1 MNDQVRPTPEQML
14 ARIQSGSTDVES
26 ASTEGKLRLFFGY
39 AAGVGKTYAMLQAAQ
54 AMKREG
60 REVVI
65 GYVEPHARPETQL
78 LTEGLEALPR
88 LEVTYRGSVL
98 QEFDLDAALARKPE
112 FVLVDELA
120 HTNAPGCRHAKR
132 WQDVEE
138 LLAAG
143 INVLSTLN
151 VQHVESLN
159 DVVAE
164 ISGVQVRETVPDF
177 VLERADEI
185 TLIDVSPDD
194 LLERLRQ
201 GKIYV
206 PNQAA
211 FALERFF
218 RKNNLVALREL
229 ALRHTADHVH
239 DDVEVA
245 RLGSASNRPWPTNE
259 RLLVCVGPSPTSAK
273 VVRAAKRLADRLHA
287 TWIAVHIESPSAA
300 RWSDSDRQQLHR
312 NLKLAESLG
321 GEIVQASGDDVSQEL
336 LAYASSRNVTKIVV
350 GKTAEK
356 TSRWWRG
363 SNSLVDRMLRDSGNM
378 DVVVVR
384 GVDEPYPDSATWTSR
399 PSNPSPLRWLEAVSY
414 TAAATLITLLM
425 NRVGF
430 YEANLVMIYLL
441 AVVATAA
448 RCGSLHSIAVSF
460 VSVLIFDFLFTQ
472 PYYRVTVHDS
482 QYLVTFIVM
491 LIVALLASTLT
502 SRVRYQADTAR
513 RNERRAEALYRL
525 SRRLANTAKT
535 ADLLRETEQIIS
547 EVFDAH
553 AVIYLPDEE
562 RKVRPIL
569 GHTASFAASAKEFA
583 TAQWVLDHNEPAGA
597 GTNTLPS
604 SEALYI
610 PLSTP
615 DNVAGVMA
623 IQFHQPECV
632 DVRFPTKPEAN
643 AYLLINRVI
652 PAYFKKQL
660 SIDARQLLETYATQI
675 AFAIE
680 RNNLSERSQ
689 RAELESEAEKLRSSL
704 LSAVSHDLRTPL
716 AAIAGA
722 ASSLDANLKKKREVN
737 GPKDQPQRI
746 GVLPDQQERVLVRC
760 PHEPEPND
768 CRLIHEST
776 TDQQSTT
783 HDLNHELLET
793 IVDESQRLARLVE
806 NLLHMTRLCSGKVQI
821 NRQWQPVEE
830 VIGSALHRLDH
841 VLAGREVKVQIEG
854 ELPLVHGDDILLE
867 TLLVNLIDNALKYS
881 PSHSS
886 IEIESEQVSD
896 GIAIQVADRGCGIL
910 PGDEVKIFEKFNRG
924 SGTNTDRRG
933 TGLGLAICDAI
944 ARAHKGTITA
954 NNRAGGGTIVRFTI
968 PNESKPPQIAPEID
982 E

>member
-1 MNDQVRPTPEQML
+1 MNEPERPTPEQML
-14 ARIQSGSTDVES
+14 ARIRTDSSNVES
-26 ASTEGKLRLFFGY
+26 ASSEGKLRLFFGY

-65 GYVEPHARPETQL
+65 GYVEPHARPETHA
-78 LTEGLEALPR
+78 LTEGLETISR
-88 LEVTYRGSVL
+88 LEIPYRGSVL
-98 QEFDLDAALARKPE
+98 QEFDLDSTLARKPE

-164 ISGVQVRETVPDF
+164 ISGVQVRETVPDSI
-177 VLERADEI
+177 LQRADEV

-206 PNQAA
+206 PTQAA
-211 FALERFF
+211 FALEKFF
-218 RKNNLVALREL
+218 RKNNLVALREM
-229 ALRHTADHVH
+229 ALRHAADRVH

-245 RLGSASNRPWPTNE
+245 RLGSAASRPWPTNE

-273 VVRAAKRLADRLHA
+273 VVRAAKRLADRIHA
-287 TWIAVHIESPSAA
+287 PWIALHIESAA
-300 RWSDSDRQQLHR
+300 AAQWSDADRQQLHR
-312 NLKLAESLG
+312 NLRLAESLG

-350 GKTAEK
+350 GKTGE
-356 TSRWWRG
+356 TTRRWWRG
-363 SNSLVDRMLRDSGNM
+363 ANSLVDRMLRDSGNM

-384 GVDEPYPDSATWTSR
+384 GVDEPHPTSTSWY
-399 PSNPSPLRWLEAVSY
+399 SNTSKLPPPRWLEAICY
-414 TAAATLITLLM
+414 TIAATLITLLM
-425 NRVGF
+425 NLAGF
-430 YEANLVMIYLL
+430 SEVNLVMVYLL
-441 AVVATAA
+441 AVVAIAA
-448 RCGSLHSIAVSF
+448 RCGSVPSMAASLA
-460 VSVLIFDFLFTQ
+460 SVLLFDVLFTQ
-472 PYYRVTVHDS
+472 PYYRITVYDS
-482 QYLVTFIVM
+482 QYLVTFAVM
-491 LIVALLASTLT
+491 LIVGLLASTLT

-535 ADLLRETEQIIS
+535 ADLLQETEQIIS

-553 AVIYLPDEE
+553 AVIYLPNEE

-569 GHTASFAASAKEFA
+569 GHVASFAASAKEFA

-623 IQFHQPECV
+623 IQPSKTNQ
-632 DVRFPTKPEAN
+632 
-643 AYLLINRVI
+643 
-652 PAYFKKQL
+652 QL

-722 ASSLDANLKKKREVN
+722 ASSLDANIKRDSIDGAN
-737 GPKDQPQRI
+737 Q
-746 GVLPDQQERVLVRC
+746 
-760 PHEPEPND
+760 
-768 CRLIHEST
+768 
-776 TDQQSTT
+776 
-783 HDLNHELLET
+783 ELLET
-793 IVDESQRLARLVE
+793 IVDESQRLTRLVE
-806 NLLHMTRLCSGKVQI
+806 NLLHMTRLSSGKVQI

-841 VLAGREVKVQIEG
+841 VLGGREVKVEIEG
-854 ELPLVHGDDILLE
+854 DLPLVNGDDILLE
-867 TLLVNLIDNALKYS
+867 TVLVNLIDNALKYS
-881 PSHSS
+881 PSHTA
-886 IEIESEQVSD
+886 IEIQSEIAGR

-910 PGDEVKIFEKFNRG
+910 PGDEEKIFEKFNRG

-944 ARAHKGTITA
+944 VRAHKGTITA
-954 NNRAGGGTIVRFTI
+954 RNRDGGGTIVRFTI
-968 PNESKPPQIAPEID
+968 PNESTPPSITPQID

>member
-1 MNDQVRPTPEQML
+1 MSDQERPTPEQML
-14 ARIQSGSTDVES
+14 ARIRSGSTDVHS
-26 ASTEGKLRLFFGY
+26 ASSAGKLRLFFGY
-39 AAGVGKTYAMLQAAQ
+39 AAGVGKTYAMLQAAH

-65 GYVEPHARPETQL
+65 GYVEPHARPETQA
-78 LTEGLEALPR
+78 LTEGLEELPQ
-88 LEVTYRGSVL
+88 LEVAYRGSVL
-98 QEFDLDAALARKPE
+98 HEFDLDTTLARKPE

-159 DVVAE
+159 DVVTE

-177 VLERADEI
+177 VLERADEV
-185 TLIDVSPDD
+185 TLIDISPDD

-206 PNQAA
+206 PKQAT
-211 FALERFF
+211 FALEKFF
-218 RKNNLVALREL
+218 RKNNLVALREM
-229 ALRHTADHVH
+229 ALGHAADRVH
-239 DDVEVA
+239 DDVEIA

-273 VVRAAKRLADRLHA
+273 VVRAAKRLADRIHA
-287 TWIAVHIESPSAA
+287 PWIALHIESASAA
-300 RWSDSDRQQLHR
+300 QWSDADRQQLHR

-350 GKTAEK
+350 GKTGK
-356 TSRWWRG
+356 QTIRWWPRP
-363 SNSLVDRMLRDSGNM
+363 NSLVDRLLRDSGNM
-378 DVVVVR
+378 DIVVVR
-384 GVDEPYPDSATWTSR
+384 GFDETDSDSPMWSAHPSR
-399 PSNPSPLRWLEAVSY
+399 LVPARWFEAAFY
-414 TAAATLITLLM
+414 TTAATLINLLM
-425 NRVGF
+425 NRGGF
-430 YEANLVMIYLL
+430 SEANLLMVYLL
-441 AVVATAA
+441 AVVTIASK
-448 RCGSLHSIAVSF
+448 CGSLPSF
-460 VSVLIFDFLFTQ
+460 AASVASVLIFDLLFTQ
-472 PYYRVTVHDS
+472 PYYRVTVYDS
-482 QYLVTFIVM
+482 QYLVTFAVM
-491 LIVALLASTLT
+491 LIVGLLASTLT
-502 SRVRYQADTAR
+502 SRVRYQADAAR

-535 ADLLRETEQIIS
+535 ADLMRETEQIVS

-553 AVIYLPDEE
+553 AVIYLPNED

-569 GHTASFAASAKEFA
+569 GHVASFAASAKEFA

-604 SEALYI
+604 SEALYL
-610 PLSTP
+610 PLSTR

-623 IQFHQPECV
+623 IQPA
-632 DVRFPTKPEAN
+632 KAN
-643 AYLLINRVI
+643 TR
-652 PAYFKKQL
+652 L

-680 RNNLSERSQ
+680 RNNLSERTQ
-689 RAELESEAEKLRSSL
+689 RAELESETEKLRSSL

-722 ASSLDANLKKKREVN
+722 ASSLDANINK
-737 GPKDQPQRI
+737 
-746 GVLPDQQERVLVRC
+746 
-760 PHEPEPND
+760 
-768 CRLIHEST
+768 ESI
-776 TDQQSTT
+776 DSAS
-783 HDLNHELLET
+783 HDLLET
-793 IVDESQRLARLVE
+793 IVDESQRLANLVE
-806 NLLHMTRLCSGKVQI
+806 NLLHMTRLSSGKVQI

-830 VIGSALHRLDH
+830 VVGSALHRLDH
-841 VLAGREVKVQIEG
+841 VLTEREVQIQIEG
-854 ELPLVHGDDILLE
+854 DLPLVNGDDILLE
-867 TLLVNLIDNALKYS
+867 TILVNLIDNALKYS
-881 PSHSS
+881 PAHSP
-886 IEIESEQVSD
+886 IEILCESVSD

-910 PGDEVKIFEKFNRG
+910 PGDEVKIFEKFHRG
-924 SGTNTDRRG
+924 SGKNTDRRG
-933 TGLGLAICDAI
+933 TGLGLAICEAI
-944 ARAHKGTITA
+944 VRAHKGTITA
-954 NNRAGGGTIVRFTI
+954 NHRPGGGTIARFTI
-968 PNESKPPQIAPEID
+968 PNETTPPQIVPEID

>member
-1 MNDQVRPTPEQML
+1 MSDQERPTPEQML
-14 ARIQSGSTDVES
+14 ARIRSESTEVD
-26 ASTEGKLRLFFGY
+26 STSSEGKLRLFFGY

-65 GYVEPHARPETQL
+65 GYVEPHARPETQA
-78 LTEGLEALPR
+78 LTDGLEALPR
-88 LEVTYRGSVL
+88 LEVSYRGSVL
-98 QEFDLDAALARKPE
+98 HEFDLDATLARKPE

-132 WQDVEE
+132 WQDIEE

-159 DVVAE
+159 NIVAE
-164 ISGVQVRETVPDF
+164 ISGVQVRETVPDSI
-177 VLERADEI
+177 LERADEV

-206 PNQAA
+206 PKQAA
-211 FALERFF
+211 FALEKFF
-218 RKNNLVALREL
+218 RKINLVALREM
-229 ALRHTADHVH
+229 ALRHAADRVH
-239 DDVEVA
+239 NDVEVA

-273 VVRAAKRLADRLHA
+273 VVRAAKRLADRIHA
-287 TWIAVHIESPSAA
+287 PWIALHIESASAA
-300 RWSDSDRQQLHR
+300 QWSDADRQQLHR

-321 GEIVQASGDDVSQEL
+321 AEIVQASGDDVSQEL

-350 GKTAEK
+350 GKTGER
-356 TSRWWRG
+356 TIRWWRRP
-363 SNSLVDRMLRDSGNM
+363 NSLVDRLLRDSGNM

-384 GVDEPYPDSATWTSR
+384 GVDESHPNSATWYSR
-399 PSNPSPLRWLEAVSY
+399 SSKLPPLRWLEAIIY
-414 TAAATLITLLM
+414 TAAATLLTLLM
-425 NRVGF
+425 NHAGF
-430 YEANLVMIYLL
+430 SEANLIMVYLL
-441 AVVATAA
+441 AVVAIAS
-448 RCGSLHSIAVSF
+448 RCGSLPSF
-460 VSVLIFDFLFTQ
+460 VASVASVLIFDLLFTQ
-472 PYYRVTVHDS
+472 PYYRVTVYDS
-482 QYLVTFIVM
+482 QYLVTFAVM
-491 LIVALLASTLT
+491 LIVGLLASTLT
-502 SRVRYQADTAR
+502 SRVRYQADAAR

-535 ADLLRETEQIIS
+535 AELLRETEQIIS

-553 AVIYLPDEE
+553 AVIYLPNED
-562 RKVRPIL
+562 RKVCPIL
-569 GHTASFAASAKEFA
+569 GHSASFAASAKEFA

-604 SEALYI
+604 SEAIYI
-610 PLSTP
+610 PLATP

-623 IQFHQPECV
+623 IQ
-632 DVRFPTKPEAN
+632 
-643 AYLLINRVI
+643 
-652 PAYFKKQL
+652 PAKSNTQL
-660 SIDARQLLETYATQI
+660 SIEARQLLETYATQI

-689 RAELESEAEKLRSSL
+689 RAELESEGEKLRSSL

-722 ASSLDANLKKKREVN
+722 ASSLDANINK
-737 GPKDQPQRI
+737 
-746 GVLPDQQERVLVRC
+746 
-760 PHEPEPND
+760 
-768 CRLIHEST
+768 ESI
-776 TDQQSTT
+776 DPAS
-783 HDLNHELLET
+783 HDLLET

-806 NLLHMTRLCSGKVQI
+806 NLLHMTRLSSGKVQI

-830 VIGSALHRLDH
+830 VVGSALHRLDH
-841 VLAGREVKVQIEG
+841 VLTGREVKVQIEG

-867 TLLVNLIDNALKYS
+867 TILVNLIDNALKYS
-881 PSHSS
+881 PMHSP
-886 IEIESEQVSD
+886 IEIQSERISG

-924 SGTNTDRRG
+924 SGKNTDRRG

-944 ARAHKGTITA
+944 VRAHKGTITA
-954 NNRAGGGTIVRFTI
+954 INRPGGGTIVRFTI
-968 PNESKPPQIAPEID
+968 PNETTPPQIAPEID

>member
-1 MNDQVRPTPEQML
+1 MSEPERPTPEQML
-14 ARIQSGSTDVES
+14 ARIRSDSSNVES
-26 ASTEGKLRLFFGY
+26 ASSEGKLRLFFGY

-65 GYVEPHARPETQL
+65 GYVEPHARPETHA
-78 LTEGLEALPR
+78 LTEGLETISR
-88 LEVTYRGSVL
+88 LEIPYRGSVL
-98 QEFDLDAALARKPE
+98 QEFDLDSTLARKPE

-164 ISGVQVRETVPDF
+164 ISGVQVRETVPDSI
-177 VLERADEI
+177 LQRADEV

-206 PNQAA
+206 PTQAA
-211 FALERFF
+211 FALEKFF
-218 RKNNLVALREL
+218 RKNNLVALREM
-229 ALRHTADHVH
+229 ALRHAADRVH

-245 RLGSASNRPWPTNE
+245 RLGSAASRPWPTNE

-273 VVRAAKRLADRLHA
+273 VVRAAKRLADRIHA
-287 TWIAVHIESPSAA
+287 PWIALHIESASAA
-300 RWSDSDRQQLHR
+300 QWSDADRQQLHR
-312 NLKLAESLG
+312 NLRLAESLG

-350 GKTAEK
+350 GKTGE
-356 TSRWWRG
+356 TTRRWWRG
-363 SNSLVDRMLRDSGNM
+363 ANSLVDRMLRDSGNM

-384 GVDEPYPDSATWTSR
+384 GVDEPHPTSTSWY
-399 PSNPSPLRWLEAVSY
+399 SNSSKLPPLRWLEAISY
-414 TAAATLITLLM
+414 TIAATLITLLM
-425 NRVGF
+425 NLAGF
-430 YEANLVMIYLL
+430 SEVNLVMVYLL
-441 AVVATAA
+441 AVVAIAA
-448 RCGSLHSIAVSF
+448 RCGSMPSMAASLA
-460 VSVLIFDFLFTQ
+460 SVLIFDVLFTQ
-472 PYYRVTVHDS
+472 PYYRITVYDS
-482 QYLVTFIVM
+482 QYLVTFAVM
-491 LIVALLASTLT
+491 LIVGLLASTLT

-535 ADLLRETEQIIS
+535 AELLQETEQIIS

-553 AVIYLPDEE
+553 AVIYLPNEE

-569 GHTASFAASAKEFA
+569 GHVASFAASAKEFA

-597 GTNTLPS
+597 STNTLPS

-623 IQFHQPECV
+623 IQPSKTNQ
-632 DVRFPTKPEAN
+632 
-643 AYLLINRVI
+643 
-652 PAYFKKQL
+652 QL

-722 ASSLDANLKKKREVN
+722 ASSLDANIKRDSIDEAN
-737 GPKDQPQRI
+737 
-746 GVLPDQQERVLVRC
+746 QQ
-760 PHEPEPND
+760 
-768 CRLIHEST
+768 
-776 TDQQSTT
+776 
-783 HDLNHELLET
+783 LLET
-793 IVDESQRLARLVE
+793 IVDESQRLTRLVE
-806 NLLHMTRLCSGKVQI
+806 NLLHMTRLSSGKVQI

-841 VLAGREVKVQIEG
+841 VLGGREVKVEIKG
-854 ELPLVHGDDILLE
+854 DLPLINGDDILLE
-867 TLLVNLIDNALKYS
+867 TVLVNLIDNALKYS
-881 PSHSS
+881 PNHKP
-886 IEIESEQVSD
+886 IEIQSEIAGR

-910 PGDEVKIFEKFNRG
+910 PGDEEKIFEKFNRG

-944 ARAHKGTITA
+944 VRAHKGTITA
-954 NNRAGGGTIVRFTI
+954 RNREGGGTIVRFTI
-968 PNESKPPQIAPEID
+968 PNESTPPRITPEID

>member
-1 MNDQVRPTPEQML
+1 MSDQERPTPEQML
-14 ARIQSGSTDVES
+14 ARIRSES
-26 ASTEGKLRLFFGY
+26 NEAESSSSEGKLRLFFGY
-39 AAGVGKTYAMLQAAQ
+39 AAGVGKTYAMLLAAQ

-65 GYVEPHARPETQL
+65 GYVEPHARPETQD
-78 LTEGLEALPR
+78 LTEGLETIPR
-88 LEVTYRGSVL
+88 LEVPYRGSVL

-138 LLAAG
+138 LLATG

-164 ISGVQVRETVPDF
+164 ISGVQVRETVPDS
-177 VLERADEI
+177 VLQRADEV

-194 LLERLRQ
+194 LLERLLQ

-206 PNQAA
+206 PTQAA
-211 FALERFF
+211 FALEKFF
-218 RKNNLVALREL
+218 RKNNLVALREM
-229 ALRHTADHVH
+229 ALRHAADRVH

-259 RLLVCVGPSPTSAK
+259 RLLVCVGPSPTSGK
-273 VVRAAKRLADRLHA
+273 VVRAAKRLADRIHA
-287 TWIAVHIESPSAA
+287 PWIALHIESASSAH
-300 RWSDSDRQQLHR
+300 WSDADRLQLHR

-350 GKTAEK
+350 GKTGEQN
-356 TSRWWRG
+356 SRWWYR
-363 SNSLVDRMLRDSGNM
+363 SNSLVDRLLRDSGNT
-378 DVVVVR
+378 DVFVVR
-384 GVDEPYPDSATWTSR
+384 GVDEPHPNSPAWTSH
-399 PSNPSPLRWLEAVSY
+399 PSRLSPVRWIEALFY
-414 TAAATLITLLM
+414 TVVATLVTLVM
-425 NRVGF
+425 NRAGF
-430 YEANLVMIYLL
+430 SEANLVMVYLL
-441 AVVATAA
+441 AIVGIAA
-448 RCGSLHSIAVSF
+448 RCGSMPSF
-460 VSVLIFDFLFTQ
+460 VASVASVLIFDVLFTQ

-482 QYLVTFIVM
+482 QYLVTFAVM
-491 LIVALLASTLT
+491 LIVGLLASTLT

-513 RNERRAEALYRL
+513 RNERRSEALYRL
-525 SRRLANTAKT
+525 SHRLANTAKT

-553 AVIYLPDEE
+553 AVIYLPNEE
-562 RKVRPIL
+562 RKVRPVL
-569 GHTASFAASAKEFA
+569 GHVASFAASAKEFA
-583 TAQWVLDHNEPAGA
+583 TAQWVLDHNEPAGV

-623 IQFHQPECV
+623 IQPS
-632 DVRFPTKPEAN
+632 KAN
-643 AYLLINRVI
+643 
-652 PAYFKKQL
+652 KQL
-660 SIDARQLLETYATQI
+660 SIDERHLLETYATQV

-680 RNNLSERSQ
+680 RNHLSERSQ
-689 RAELESEAEKLRSSL
+689 RAELESESEKLRSSL

-722 ASSLDANLKKKREVN
+722 ASSLDANIS
-737 GPKDQPQRI
+737 KDSI
-746 GVLPDQQERVLVRC
+746 DQA
-760 PHEPEPND
+760 
-768 CRLIHEST
+768 
-776 TDQQSTT
+776 
-783 HDLNHELLET
+783 NHELLET

-806 NLLHMTRLCSGKVQI
+806 NLLHMTRLSSGKVQI

-830 VIGSALHRLDH
+830 VIGSALHRLNH
-841 VLAGREVKVQIEG
+841 VLAGREVKAQIEG

-867 TLLVNLIDNALKYS
+867 TILVNLIDNALKYS
-881 PSHSS
+881 PSQSP
-886 IEIESEQVSD
+886 IEIQSQQING
-896 GIAIQVADRGCGIL
+896 GISIQVADRGCGIL
-910 PGDEVKIFEKFNRG
+910 PGDELKIFEKFNRG
-924 SGTNTDRRG
+924 SGKNIDRRG
-933 TGLGLAICDAI
+933 TGLGLAICHAI
-944 ARAHKGTITA
+944 VRAHKGTITA

-968 PNESKPPQIAPEID
+968 PHESTPPQIAPEID

>member
-1 MNDQVRPTPEQML
+1 MSDQERPTPEQML
-14 ARIQSGSTDVES
+14 ARIRSESTDAES
-26 ASTEGKLRLFFGY
+26 ESSEGKLRLFFGY

-65 GYVEPHARPETQL
+65 GYIEPHARPETQA
-78 LTEGLEALPR
+78 LTEGLEELPR
-88 LEVTYRGSVL
+88 LEIPYRGSVL
-98 QEFDLDAALARKPE
+98 QEFDLDATLARKPE

-164 ISGVQVRETVPDF
+164 ISGVQVRETVPDS
-177 VLERADEI
+177 VLERADEVTI
-185 TLIDVSPDD
+185 IDVSPDD

-206 PNQAA
+206 PKQAA
-211 FALERFF
+211 FALEKFF
-218 RKNNLVALREL
+218 RKNNLVALREM
-229 ALRHTADHVH
+229 ALRHAADRVH

-259 RLLVCVGPSPTSAK
+259 RLLVCVGPSPSSAK
-273 VVRAAKRLADRLHA
+273 VVRAAKRLADRIHA
-287 TWIAVHIESPSAA
+287 PWIALHIESASAA
-300 RWSDSDRQQLHR
+300 QWSDTDRQQLHR

-321 GEIVQASGDDVSQEL
+321 GEIVQAFGDDVSQEL

-350 GKTAEK
+350 GKTGAQ
-356 TSRWWRG
+356 TLRWWRRP
-363 SNSLVDRMLRDSGNM
+363 NSLVDRLLRDSRNM
-378 DVVVVR
+378 DVVVVH
-384 GVDEPYPDSATWTSR
+384 GIDEASPDSTTWFS
-399 PSNPSPLRWLEAVSY
+399 SSSELSSLKWLEAFVY
-414 TAAATLITLLM
+414 TVAATLITILM
-425 NRVGF
+425 NRAGF
-430 YEANLVMIYLL
+430 SEANLVMVYLL
-441 AVVATAA
+441 SVVATAA
-448 RCGSLHSIAVSF
+448 RCGSLPSIAASVA
-460 VSVLIFDFLFTQ
+460 SVLIFDLLFTE
-472 PYYRVTVHDS
+472 PYYRVTVYDS
-482 QYLVTFIVM
+482 QYLVTFAVM
-491 LIVALLASTLT
+491 LIVGFLSSTLT
-502 SRVRYQADTAR
+502 SRVRYQADIAR

-525 SRRLANTAKT
+525 SRRLASTVKT

-547 EVFDAH
+547 EVFDAY
-553 AVIYLPDEE
+553 AVIYLPNEE

-569 GHTASFAASAKEFA
+569 GHVASFAASAKEFA
-583 TAQWVLDHNEPAGA
+583 AAQWVLDHNEPAGA

-623 IQFHQPECV
+623 IQPA
-632 DVRFPTKPEAN
+632 KNN
-643 AYLLINRVI
+643 A
-652 PAYFKKQL
+652 QL

-680 RNNLSERSQ
+680 RNRLSERSQ
-689 RAELESEAEKLRSSL
+689 RAELESETEKLRSSL

-722 ASSLDANLKKKREVN
+722 ASSLDAKNSK
-737 GPKDQPQRI
+737 
-746 GVLPDQQERVLVRC
+746 
-760 PHEPEPND
+760 
-768 CRLIHEST
+768 ESL
-776 TDQQSTT
+776 SAAS
-783 HDLNHELLET
+783 HDLLAT

-806 NLLHMTRLCSGKVQI
+806 NILHMTRLSSGSVQI

-830 VIGSALHRLDH
+830 VVGSALQRLDH
-841 VLAGREVKVQIEG
+841 LLTDREVKVQIEG

-867 TLLVNLIDNALKYS
+867 TVLVNLIDNALKYS
-881 PSHSS
+881 PNHSP
-886 IEIESEQVSD
+886 IEIQCEPISD
-896 GIAIQVADRGCGIL
+896 GIAIQVADRGYGIL
-910 PGDEVKIFEKFNRG
+910 PGDEKKIFEKFNRG
-924 SGTNTDRRG
+924 SGPNTDRRG

-944 ARAHKGTITA
+944 VRAHKGTITA
-954 NNRAGGGTIVRFTI
+954 NNRPGGGTIMRFTI
-968 PNESKPPQIAPEID
+968 PSETSPPQIAPEID

>member
-1 MNDQVRPTPEQML
+1 MSDQERPTPEQML
-14 ARIQSGSTDVES
+14 ARIRSESTDAES
-26 ASTEGKLRLFFGY
+26 TSSDGKLRLFFGY

-60 REVVI
+60 RDVVI
-65 GYVEPHARPETQL
+65 GYVEPHARPETQV

-88 LEVTYRGSVL
+88 LEVSYRGSVL
-98 QEFDLDAALARKPE
+98 NEFDLDATLARKPE

-159 DVVAE
+159 DIVAE
-164 ISGVQVRETVPDF
+164 ISGVQVRETVPDSI
-177 VLERADEI
+177 LERADEV

-206 PNQAA
+206 PQQAA
-211 FALERFF
+211 FALEKFF
-218 RKNNLVALREL
+218 RKNNLVALREM
-229 ALRHTADHVH
+229 ALRHAADRVH

-273 VVRAAKRLADRLHA
+273 VVRAAKRLADRINA
-287 TWIAVHIESPSAA
+287 PWIALHIESASAVQ
-300 RWSDSDRQQLHR
+300 WSDADRQQLHR

-336 LAYASSRNVTKIVV
+336 LAYASSRNVTKIIV
-350 GKTAEK
+350 GKTGDQIN
-356 TSRWWRG
+356 RWWRRP
-363 SNSLVDRMLRDSGNM
+363 NSLVDRLLRDSGNM

-384 GVDEPYPDSATWTSR
+384 GVDETHSESTPWNARSSNL
-399 PSNPSPLRWLEAVSY
+399 PSVRWLEAIIY
-414 TAAATLITLLM
+414 TVAATLITLLM
-425 NRVGF
+425 NRAGF
-430 YEANLVMIYLL
+430 SEANIIMIFLL
-441 AVVATAA
+441 TVVAVAA
-448 RCGSLHSIAVSF
+448 RCGSLPSIAA
-460 VSVLIFDFLFTQ
+460 SVASVVIFDVLFVP
-472 PYYRVTVHDS
+472 PYYRITVYDS
-482 QYLVTFIVM
+482 QYVVTFAVM
-491 LIVALLASTLT
+491 LIVGLLASTLT
-502 SRVRYQADTAR
+502 SRVRYQADAAR
-513 RNERRAEALYRL
+513 RNERRAESLYRL

-553 AVIYLPDEE
+553 AVIYLPNDE

-569 GHTASFAASAKEFA
+569 GHVASFAASAKEFA

-604 SEALYI
+604 SEAIYI

-615 DNVAGVMA
+615 DNVVGVMA
-623 IQFHQPECV
+623 IQ
-632 DVRFPTKPEAN
+632 
-643 AYLLINRVI
+643 
-652 PAYFKKQL
+652 PAKSNTQL
-660 SIDARQLLETYATQI
+660 SIDERQLLETYATQI

-680 RNNLSERSQ
+680 RNNLSDRSQ
-689 RAELESEAEKLRSSL
+689 RAELESETEKLRSSL

-722 ASSLDANLKKKREVN
+722 ASSLDANINK
-737 GPKDQPQRI
+737 
-746 GVLPDQQERVLVRC
+746 
-760 PHEPEPND
+760 
-768 CRLIHEST
+768 ESI
-776 TDQQSTT
+776 DPAS
-783 HDLNHELLET
+783 HDLLET

-806 NLLHMTRLCSGKVQI
+806 NLLHMTRLSSGKVQI

-830 VIGSALHRLDH
+830 VVGSALHRLDH
-841 VLAGREVKVQIEG
+841 VLTDREVKVQIEG
-854 ELPLVHGDDILLE
+854 DLPLVHGDDILLE
-867 TLLVNLIDNALKYS
+867 TILVNLIDNALKYS
-881 PSHSS
+881 PNHSP
-886 IEIESEQVSD
+886 IEIQSERVSG

-910 PGDEVKIFEKFNRG
+910 PGDEEKIFEKFNRG
-924 SGTNTDRRG
+924 SGPNTDRRG

-944 ARAHKGTITA
+944 VRAHKGTITA
-954 NNRAGGGTIVRFTI
+954 NNRPGGGTIVRFTI
-968 PNESKPPQIAPEID
+968 PNETKPPQIAPEID

>member
-1 MNDQVRPTPEQML
+1 MNELERPTPEQML
-14 ARIQSGSTDVES
+14 ARIRSETSDDVEPTS
-26 ASTEGKLRLFFGY
+26 SVGKLRLFFGY

-65 GYVEPHARPETQL
+65 GYVEPHARPETHS
-78 LTEGLEALPR
+78 LTEGLETISR
-88 LEVTYRGSVL
+88 LQVSYRGSVL
-98 QEFDLDAALARKPE
+98 QEFDLDTTLARKPE
-112 FVLVDELA
+112 IVLVDELA

-164 ISGVQVRETVPDF
+164 ISGVQVRETVPDS
-177 VLERADEI
+177 VLQRADEV

-206 PNQAA
+206 PTQAA
-211 FALERFF
+211 FALEKFF
-218 RKNNLVALREL
+218 RKNNLVALREM
-229 ALRHTADHVH
+229 ALRHAADRVH

-245 RLGSASNRPWPTNE
+245 RLGSATNRPWPTNE

-273 VVRAAKRLADRLHA
+273 VVRAAKRLADRIHA
-287 TWIAVHIESPSAA
+287 PWIALHIESSTATQ
-300 RWSDSDRQQLHR
+300 WSDADRQQLHR

-321 GEIVQASGDDVSQEL
+321 GEVVQASGDDVSQEL
-336 LAYASSRNVTKIVV
+336 LTYAFSRNVTKIVV
-350 GKTAEK
+350 GKTSE
-356 TSRWWRG
+356 TTRRWWRG
-363 SNSLVDRMLRDSGNM
+363 ANSLVDRMLRDSGNM
-378 DVVVVR
+378 DIVVVR
-384 GVDEPYPDSATWTSR
+384 GVDEPRSGSTSWYTNQSKL
-399 PSNPSPLRWLEAVSY
+399 PSLRWMEAISFTTV
-414 TAAATLITLLM
+414 ATLITLLM

-430 YEANLVMIYLL
+430 SEVNLVMVYLL
-441 AVVATAA
+441 AVVAIAA
-448 RCGSLHSIAVSF
+448 RCGSLPSIVASLA
-460 VSVLIFDFLFTQ
+460 SVLIFDLLFTQ
-472 PYYRVTVHDS
+472 PYYRITVYDS
-482 QYLVTFIVM
+482 QYLVTFAVM
-491 LIVALLASTLT
+491 LTVGLLASTLT

-525 SRRLANTAKT
+525 SRRLANTART
-535 ADLLRETEQIIS
+535 ADLLQETEQIVS

-553 AVIYLPDEE
+553 AVIYLPDAG

-569 GHTASFAASAKEFA
+569 GHGASFAASAKEFA
-583 TAQWVLDHNEPAGA
+583 TAQWVLDHNEPAGN

-623 IQFHQPECV
+623 IQ
-632 DVRFPTKPEAN
+632 
-643 AYLLINRVI
+643 
-652 PAYFKKQL
+652 PAQNNKQL
-660 SIDARQLLETYATQI
+660 SIDARQLLETYATHI

-689 RAELESEAEKLRSSL
+689 RAELDSEAEKLRSSL

-722 ASSLDANLKKKREVN
+722 ASSLDANI
-737 GPKDQPQRI
+737 QRDAI
-746 GVLPDQQERVLVRC
+746 DEA
-760 PHEPEPND
+760 
-768 CRLIHEST
+768 
-776 TDQQSTT
+776 
-783 HDLNHELLET
+783 NHALLET
-793 IVDESQRLARLVE
+793 IVDESQRLTRMVE
-806 NLLHMTRLCSGKVQI
+806 NLLHMTRLSSGKVQI

-830 VIGSALHRLDH
+830 VIGSALHRLEH
-841 VLAGREVKVQIEG
+841 VLAGREVKVKIEG
-854 ELPLVHGDDILLE
+854 DLPLVHGDDILLE
-867 TLLVNLIDNALKYS
+867 TVLVNLIDNALKYS
-881 PSHSS
+881 PSHKP
-886 IEIESEQVSD
+886 IEIQSEISGGVCTF
-896 GIAIQVADRGCGIL
+896 QVADYGCGIL
-910 PGDEVKIFEKFNRG
+910 PGDEEKIFEKFNRG
-924 SGTNTDRRG
+924 SGKNTDRRG

-944 ARAHKGTITA
+944 VRAHNGSITA
-954 NNRAGGGTIVRFTI
+954 NNREGGGTIIRFTI
-968 PNESKPPQIAPEID
+968 PPESAPPNITPEID

>member
-1 MNDQVRPTPEQML
+1 MSEQERPTPEQML
-14 ARIQSGSTDVES
+14 ARIRSESTETEFGS
-26 ASTEGKLRLFFGY
+26 EGKLRLFFGY
-39 AAGVGKTYAMLQAAQ
+39 AAGVGKTYAMLKAAQ

-65 GYVEPHARPETQL
+65 GYVEPHARPETQA
-78 LTEGLEALPR
+78 LTEGLEVLPR
-88 LEVTYRGSVL
+88 LEVTYRDSVL
-98 QEFDLDAALARKPE
+98 NEFDLDATLARKPE

-138 LLAAG
+138 LLSAG

-159 DVVAE
+159 DIVAE
-164 ISGVQVRETVPDF
+164 ISGVQVRETVPDSI
-177 VLERADEI
+177 LERADEV

-206 PNQAA
+206 PQQAA
-211 FALERFF
+211 FALEKFF
-218 RKNNLVALREL
+218 RKNNLVALREM
-229 ALRHTADHVH
+229 ALRHAADRVH
-239 DDVEVA
+239 DDVEIA

-273 VVRAAKRLADRLHA
+273 VVRAAKRLADRINA
-287 TWIAVHIESPSAA
+287 PWIALHIESASAVQ
-300 RWSDSDRQQLHR
+300 WSDADRQQLHR

-350 GKTAEK
+350 GKTGDQ
-356 TSRWWRG
+356 TNRWWRRP
-363 SNSLVDRMLRDSGNM
+363 NSLVDRLLRDSGNM

-384 GVDEPYPDSATWTSR
+384 GVDETHPESTTWNSQS
-399 PSNPSPLRWLEAVSY
+399 SNLPPLRWLEAIIY
-414 TAAATLITLLM
+414 TVAATLITLLM
-425 NRVGF
+425 NRADF
-430 YEANLVMIYLL
+430 SETNLIMIFLL
-441 AVVATAA
+441 TVVAVAA
-448 RCGSLHSIAVSF
+448 RCGSLPSIAA
-460 VSVLIFDFLFTQ
+460 SVASVVIFDVLFVP
-472 PYYRVTVHDS
+472 PYYRITVYDS
-482 QYLVTFIVM
+482 QYVVTFAVM
-491 LIVALLASTLT
+491 LIVGLLASTLT
-502 SRVRYQADTAR
+502 SRIRYQADAAR

-553 AVIYLPDEE
+553 AVIYLPNDE

-569 GHTASFAASAKEFA
+569 GHVASFAASAKEFA

-604 SEALYI
+604 SEAIYI

-623 IQFHQPECV
+623 IQ
-632 DVRFPTKPEAN
+632 
-643 AYLLINRVI
+643 
-652 PAYFKKQL
+652 PAKSGTQL
-660 SIDARQLLETYATQI
+660 SIDERQLLETYATQI

-689 RAELESEAEKLRSSL
+689 RAELESETEKLRSSL

-722 ASSLDANLKKKREVN
+722 ASSLDANINKET
-737 GPKDQPQRI
+737 I
-746 GVLPDQQERVLVRC
+746 
-760 PHEPEPND
+760 EPAS
-768 CRLIHEST
+768 HA
-776 TDQQSTT
+776 
-783 HDLNHELLET
+783 LLET
-793 IVDESQRLARLVE
+793 IVDESQRLTRLVE
-806 NLLHMTRLCSGKVQI
+806 NLLHMTRLSSGKVQI

-830 VIGSALHRLDH
+830 LIGSALHRLDH
-841 VLAGREVKVQIEG
+841 VLAGRDVKVQVDG
-854 ELPLVHGDDILLE
+854 DLPLVHGDDILLE
-867 TLLVNLIDNALKYS
+867 TVLVNLIDNALKYS
-881 PSHSS
+881 PTDST
-886 IEIESEQVSD
+886 IEVYSEPVSA
-896 GIAIQVADRGCGIL
+896 GMAIQVADRGCGIL
-910 PGDEVKIFEKFNRG
+910 PGDEQKIFEKFHRG
-924 SGTNTDRRG
+924 SGPNTDRRG

-944 ARAHKGTITA
+944 VRAHKGTITA
-954 NNRAGGGTIVRFTI
+954 RSRPGGGTIVRFTI
-968 PNESKPPQIAPEID
+968 PNESKPPRIATEID

>member
-1 MNDQVRPTPEQML
+1 MSDQERPTPEQML
-14 ARIQSGSTDVES
+14 ARIRSESTEVES
-26 ASTEGKLRLFFGY
+26 ASSEGKLRLFFGY
-39 AAGVGKTYAMLQAAQ
+39 AAGVGKTYAMLLAAQ

-65 GYVEPHARPETQL
+65 GYVEPHARPETQA
-78 LTEGLEALPR
+78 LTEGLEELPR
-88 LEVTYRGSVL
+88 LEVAYRGSVL
-98 QEFDLDAALARKPE
+98 HEFDLDATLARKPE

-159 DVVAE
+159 DVIAE
-164 ISGVQVRETVPDF
+164 ISGVQVRETVPDSI
-177 VLERADEI
+177 LERADEV

-206 PNQAA
+206 PKQAA
-211 FALERFF
+211 FALEKFF
-218 RKNNLVALREL
+218 RKNNLVALREM
-229 ALRHTADHVH
+229 ALRHAADRVH

-273 VVRAAKRLADRLHA
+273 VVRAAKRLADRIHA
-287 TWIAVHIESPSAA
+287 PWIALHIESASAA
-300 RWSDSDRQQLHR
+300 QWTDTDRQQLHR

-336 LAYASSRNVTKIVV
+336 LAYASTRNVTKIVV
-350 GKTAEK
+350 GKTGEQ
-356 TSRWWRG
+356 TNRWWRRP
-363 SNSLVDRMLRDSGNM
+363 NSLVDRLLRDSGNM

-384 GVDEPYPDSATWTSR
+384 GVDEPHPDSVTWYSR
-399 PSNPSPLRWLEAVSY
+399 SSKLPPLRWLEAIIY
-414 TAAATLITLLM
+414 TVAATLITLLM
-425 NRVGF
+425 NRAGF
-430 YEANLVMIYLL
+430 SEANLVMVYLL
-441 AVVATAA
+441 AVVATAS
-448 RCGSLHSIAVSF
+448 RCGSLPSF
-460 VSVLIFDFLFTQ
+460 AASVASVLIFDLLFTQ
-472 PYYRVTVHDS
+472 PYYRVTVYDS
-482 QYLVTFIVM
+482 QYLVTFAVM
-491 LIVALLASTLT
+491 LIVGLLASTLT
-502 SRVRYQADTAR
+502 SRVRYQADAAR

-553 AVIYLPDEE
+553 AVIYLPNEE

-569 GHTASFAASAKEFA
+569 GHVASFAASAKEFA
-583 TAQWVLDHNEPAGA
+583 TAQWVLDHDEPAGA

-604 SEALYI
+604 SEAIYI

-623 IQFHQPECV
+623 IQ
-632 DVRFPTKPEAN
+632 
-643 AYLLINRVI
+643 
-652 PAYFKKQL
+652 PAKSNTQL

-722 ASSLDANLKKKREVN
+722 ASSLDANINK
-737 GPKDQPQRI
+737 
-746 GVLPDQQERVLVRC
+746 
-760 PHEPEPND
+760 
-768 CRLIHEST
+768 ESI
-776 TDQQSTT
+776 DPAS
-783 HDLNHELLET
+783 HDLLET

-806 NLLHMTRLCSGKVQI
+806 NLLHMTRLSSGKVQI

-830 VIGSALHRLDH
+830 VVGSALHRLDH
-841 VLAGREVKVQIEG
+841 VLTDREVKVQIEG
-854 ELPLVHGDDILLE
+854 DLPLVHGDDILLE
-867 TLLVNLIDNALKYS
+867 TILVNLIDNALKYS
-881 PSHSS
+881 PNHSP
-886 IEIESEQVSD
+886 IEIQSERVSG

-910 PGDEVKIFEKFNRG
+910 PGDEEKIFEKFNRG
-924 SGTNTDRRG
+924 SGPNTDRRG

-944 ARAHKGTITA
+944 VRAHKGTITA
-954 NNRAGGGTIVRFTI
+954 NHRPGGGTIVRFTI
-968 PNESKPPQIAPEID
+968 PNETTPPQIAPEID

>member
-1 MNDQVRPTPEQML
+1 MNEQERPTPEQML
-14 ARIQSGSTDVES
+14 ARIRSDSTDVKL
-26 ASTEGKLRLFFGY
+26 ASSEGKLRLFFGY

-65 GYVEPHARPETQL
+65 GYVEPHARPETQAL
-78 LTEGLEALPR
+78 IEGLETLPR

-98 QEFDLDAALARKPE
+98 HEFDLDTTLARKPE

-120 HTNAPGCRHAKR
+120 HSNAPGCRHAKR

-138 LLAAG
+138 LLTAG

-159 DVVAE
+159 DVVTE
-164 ISGVQVRETVPDF
+164 ISGVQVRETVPDS
-177 VLERADEI
+177 VLQRADEV
-185 TLIDVSPDD
+185 TLIDISPDD

-201 GKIYV
+201 GKIYI
-206 PNQAA
+206 PTQAA
-211 FALERFF
+211 FALEKFF
-218 RKNNLVALREL
+218 RKNNLVALREM
-229 ALRHTADHVH
+229 ALRHAADRVH

-245 RLGSASNRPWPTNE
+245 RLGSAPNRPWPTNE

-287 TWIAVHIESPSAA
+287 PWIALHIESSSAA
-300 RWSDSDRQQLHR
+300 HWSIANRQQLHR

-350 GKTAEK
+350 GKTGEP
-356 TSRWWRG
+356 TRRWWRR

-384 GVDEPYPDSATWTSR
+384 GVDEPHPASTTWHSTG
-399 PSNPSPLRWLEAVSY
+399 PTLYPLRWLDAILY
-414 TAAATLITLLM
+414 TSAATFITLLM
-425 NRVGF
+425 NRIGF
-430 YEANLVMIYLL
+430 SEANLVMVYLL
-441 AVVATAA
+441 AIVSIAA
-448 RCGSLHSIAVSF
+448 RCGSMPSIAASVA
-460 VSVLIFDFLFTQ
+460 SVLIFDLLFTQ
-472 PYYRVTVHDS
+472 PYYRVTVYDS
-482 QYLVTFIVM
+482 QYLVTFAVM
-491 LIVALLASTLT
+491 LIVGLLASTLT

-525 SRRLANTAKT
+525 SRRLAKASKT
-535 ADLLRETEQIIS
+535 ANLLQETEQIIS
-547 EVFDAH
+547 EIFDAH
-553 AVIYLPDEE
+553 AVIYLPNDE

-569 GHTASFAASAKEFA
+569 GHVASFAASAKEFA

-604 SEALYI
+604 AEALYI

-623 IQFHQPECV
+623 IQFPQSQHHS
-632 DVRFPTKPEAN
+632 DRFTNKREISADR
-643 AYLLINRVI
+643 LIPSHSNNH
-652 PAYFKKQL
+652 L

-675 AFAIE
+675 ALAIE

-722 ASSLDANLKKKREVN
+722 ASSLDANLKREL
-737 GPKDQPQRI
+737 DQPKRPSVQY
-746 GVLPDQQERVLVRC
+746 PN
-760 PHEPEPND
+760 EPEAIAN
-768 CRLIHEST
+768 RLMQT
-776 TDQQSTT
+776 T
-783 HDLNHELLET
+783 NHELLET
-793 IVDESQRLARLVE
+793 IVDESQRLTRLVE
-806 NLLHMTRLCSGKVQI
+806 NLLHMTRLSSGKVQI
-821 NRQWQPVEE
+821 NRQWLPVEE

-841 VLAGREVKVQIEG
+841 VLSGREVKVQIVG
-854 ELPLVHGDDILLE
+854 ELPMVHGDDILLE
-867 TLLVNLIDNALKYS
+867 TILVNLIDNALKYS
-881 PSHSS
+881 PSHSP
-886 IEIESEQVSD
+886 IEIHSEIVSG

-924 SGTNTDRRG
+924 SGKNTDRRG

-944 ARAHKGTITA
+944 VRAHKGTITA
-954 NNRAGGGTIVRFTI
+954 INRAGGGTIVRFTI
-968 PNESKPPQIAPEID
+968 PYESTPPHVSY
-982 E
+982 

>member
-1 MNDQVRPTPEQML
+1 MNEPERPTPEQML
-14 ARIQSGSTDVES
+14 ARIRSDSSNVES
-26 ASTEGKLRLFFGY
+26 ASSEGKLRLFFGY

-65 GYVEPHARPETQL
+65 GYVEPHARPETQV
-78 LTEGLEALPR
+78 LTDGLETISR
-88 LEVTYRGSVL
+88 LEIPYRGSVL
-98 QEFDLDAALARKPE
+98 QEFDLDSTLARKPE
-112 FVLVDELA
+112 FALVDELA

-164 ISGVQVRETVPDF
+164 ISGVQVRETVPDSI
-177 VLERADEI
+177 LQRADEV
-185 TLIDVSPDD
+185 TLIDISPDD

-206 PNQAA
+206 PTQAA
-211 FALERFF
+211 FALEKFF
-218 RKNNLVALREL
+218 RKNNLVALREM
-229 ALRHTADHVH
+229 ALRHAADRVH

-245 RLGSASNRPWPTNE
+245 RLGSAASRPWPTNE

-273 VVRAAKRLADRLHA
+273 VVRAAKRLADRIHA
-287 TWIAVHIESPSAA
+287 PWIALHIESASAA
-300 RWSDSDRQQLHR
+300 QWSDADRQQLHR
-312 NLKLAESLG
+312 NLRLAESLG

-350 GKTAEK
+350 GKTGE
-356 TSRWWRG
+356 TTRRWWRRA
-363 SNSLVDRMLRDSGNM
+363 NSLVDRMLRDSGNM

-384 GVDEPYPDSATWTSR
+384 GVDEPHPNSTSWY
-399 PSNPSPLRWLEAVSY
+399 SNSSKLPPLRWLEAISY
-414 TAAATLITLLM
+414 TIAATLFTLLM
-425 NRVGF
+425 NLAGF
-430 YEANLVMIYLL
+430 SEVNLVMVYLL
-441 AVVATAA
+441 AVVAIAA
-448 RCGSLHSIAVSF
+448 RCGSVPSMAASLA
-460 VSVLIFDFLFTQ
+460 SVLIFDVLFTQ
-472 PYYRVTVHDS
+472 PYYRITVYDS
-482 QYLVTFIVM
+482 QYLVTFAVM
-491 LIVALLASTLT
+491 LIVGLLASTLT

-535 ADLLRETEQIIS
+535 ADLLQETEQIIS

-553 AVIYLPDEE
+553 TVIYLPNEE

-569 GHTASFAASAKEFA
+569 GHVASFAASAKEFA
-583 TAQWVLDHNEPAGA
+583 TAQWVLDHNESAGA
-597 GTNTLPS
+597 GTNTLPC

-623 IQFHQPECV
+623 IQPSKTNQ
-632 DVRFPTKPEAN
+632 
-643 AYLLINRVI
+643 
-652 PAYFKKQL
+652 QL

-722 ASSLDANLKKKREVN
+722 ASSLDANIKRDSIDEAN
-737 GPKDQPQRI
+737 
-746 GVLPDQQERVLVRC
+746 QQ
-760 PHEPEPND
+760 
-768 CRLIHEST
+768 
-776 TDQQSTT
+776 
-783 HDLNHELLET
+783 LLET
-793 IVDESQRLARLVE
+793 IVDESQRLTRLVE
-806 NLLHMTRLCSGKVQI
+806 NLLHMTRLSSGKVQI

-841 VLAGREVKVQIEG
+841 VLGGREVKVEIKG
-854 ELPLVHGDDILLE
+854 DLPLVNGDDILLE
-867 TLLVNLIDNALKYS
+867 TILVNLIDNALKYS
-881 PSHSS
+881 PSHTP
-886 IEIESEQVSD
+886 IEIQSEIEGR

-910 PGDEVKIFEKFNRG
+910 PGDEEKIFEKFNRG
-924 SGTNTDRRG
+924 SGKNIDRRG

-944 ARAHKGTITA
+944 VRAHKGTITA
-954 NNRAGGGTIVRFTI
+954 NNRVGGGTIVRFII
-968 PNESKPPQIAPEID
+968 PHESTPPSFTPEID

>member
-1 MNDQVRPTPEQML
+1 MNEPERPTPEQML
-14 ARIQSGSTDVES
+14 ARIRSESTEVES
-26 ASTEGKLRLFFGY
+26 ASSEGKLRLFFGY

-65 GYVEPHARPETQL
+65 GYVEPHARPETHA
-78 LTEGLEALPR
+78 LTQGLETISR
-88 LEVTYRGSVL
+88 LEIPYRGSVL
-98 QEFDLDAALARKPE
+98 QEFDLDSTLARKPE

-164 ISGVQVRETVPDF
+164 ISGVQVRETVPDSI
-177 VLERADEI
+177 LQRADEA

-206 PNQAA
+206 PTQAT
-211 FALERFF
+211 FALEKFF
-218 RKNNLVALREL
+218 RKNNLVALREM
-229 ALRHTADHVH
+229 ALRHAADRVH

-245 RLGSASNRPWPTNE
+245 RLGSAASRPWPTNE

-273 VVRAAKRLADRLHA
+273 VVRAAKRLADRIHA
-287 TWIAVHIESPSAA
+287 PWIALHIESASAA
-300 RWSDSDRQQLHR
+300 QWSDADRQQLHR
-312 NLKLAESLG
+312 NLRLAESLG

-350 GKTAEK
+350 GKTDE
-356 TSRWWRG
+356 TTRRWWRG
-363 SNSLVDRMLRDSGNM
+363 SNSLVVRMLRNSGNM

-384 GVDEPYPDSATWTSR
+384 GVDEPHPTFTSWY
-399 PSNPSPLRWLEAVSY
+399 SNSSKLHPLRWLEAISY
-414 TAAATLITLLM
+414 TIAAMLITLLM
-425 NRVGF
+425 NFAGF
-430 YEANLVMIYLL
+430 SEVNLVMVYLL
-441 AVVATAA
+441 AVVAIAA
-448 RCGSLHSIAVSF
+448 RCGSMPSMAASLA
-460 VSVLIFDFLFTQ
+460 SVLIFDVLYTQ
-472 PYYRVTVHDS
+472 PYYRITVYDS
-482 QYLVTFIVM
+482 QYLVTFAVM
-491 LIVALLASTLT
+491 LIVGLLASTLT

-513 RNERRAEALYRL
+513 KNERRAEALYRL

-535 ADLLRETEQIIS
+535 ADLLQETEQIIS

-553 AVIYLPDEE
+553 AVIYLPNEE

-569 GHTASFAASAKEFA
+569 GHVASFAASAKEFA

-623 IQFHQPECV
+623 IQPS
-632 DVRFPTKPEAN
+632 KAN
-643 AYLLINRVI
+643 SQI
-652 PAYFKKQL
+652 

-722 ASSLDANLKKKREVN
+722 ASSLDANINRGSIE
-737 GPKDQPQRI
+737 
-746 GVLPDQQERVLVRC
+746 EA
-760 PHEPEPND
+760 
-768 CRLIHEST
+768 
-776 TDQQSTT
+776 
-783 HDLNHELLET
+783 NHKLLET
-793 IVDESQRLARLVE
+793 IVDESKRLTRLVE
-806 NLLHMTRLCSGKVQI
+806 NLLHMTRLSSGKVQI

-841 VLAGREVKVQIEG
+841 VLGGREVKVQIEG
-854 ELPLVHGDDILLE
+854 ELPLVNGDDILLE
-867 TLLVNLIDNALKYS
+867 TVLVNLIDNALKYS
-881 PSHSS
+881 PSHTP
-886 IEIESEQVSD
+886 IEIQSQLAGR

-910 PGDEVKIFEKFNRG
+910 PGDEEKIFEKFNRG
-924 SGTNTDRRG
+924 SGRNTDRRG

-944 ARAHKGTITA
+944 IRAHKGTITA
-954 NNRAGGGTIVRFTI
+954 KNRDGGGTIVRFTI
-968 PNESKPPQIAPEID
+968 PNESAPPSIIPEID